1 MLAMLCTI
9 RNSIICRSCEKC
21 SHTHPVIINWCP
33 VIQHGYP
40 EVDSYLV
47 KWYNDLL
54 ILWEKNNTNSVPSTS
69 PTTQNPLISYS
80 GFAYSDTI
88 SWPKKDVYTHLT
100 RAGISVLLL
109 FSRIQT
115 GWTLQQALFFL
126 LSSFLWA
133 SVIISTSG
141 GADKL
146 LQLEHCSQQLS
157 PGKEICHFG
166 KASVFCQLL
175 TSYPR
180 AKLKNQASQFVG
192 LLCYRLI

>member
-100 RAGISVLLL
+100 RAGISVSVTFIFPHTNRLD
-109 FSRIQT
+109 SSA
-115 GWTLQQALFFL
+115 G
-126 LSSFLWA
+126 SFLPL
-133 SVIISTSG
+133 V
-141 GADKL
+141 KL
-146 LQLEHCSQQLS
+146 SL
-157 PGKEICHFG
+157 GICHYFNIWRG
-166 KASVFCQLL
+166 
-175 TSYPR
+175 R
-180 AKLKNQASQFVG
+180 
-192 LLCYRLI
+192 

>member
-1 MLAMLCTI
+1 MLKISYANKKL
-9 RNSIICRSCEKC
+9 NHLPQLWKC

-40 EVDSYLV
+40 EVDSYLW

-88 SWPKKDVYTHLT
+88 SWPKKMYIHTLPEQGSQCYFYFPDTNRLDSS
-100 RAGISVLLL
+100 AG
-109 FSRIQT
+109 
-115 GWTLQQALFFL
+115 
-126 LSSFLWA
+126 SFLPLVA
-133 SVIISTSG
+133 FSG
-141 GADKL
+141 HLSLFQHLRADKL